1 MYIIE
6 KKIQMI
12 GGKSLGII
20 LPKNWID
27 RLGMKKG
34 TKLVLIIS
42 ETEIVI
48 KLHNEEY
55 YSCPF

>member
-1 MYIIE
+1 MYTID
-6 KKIQMI
+6 KTVQKI

-20 LPKNWID
+20 LPKTWLD
-27 RLGMKKG
+27 KLGMKKG
-34 TKLVLIIS
+34 TKLVLVVS
-42 ETEIVI
+42 ETEIII

>member
-1 MYIIE
+1 
-6 KKIQMI
+6 MI